1 MTGIILTGGKNTRM
15 GENKAFIEIHG
26 EKIID
31 RTIRI
36 LRGVFDE
43 IILVTNEPLEYLD
56 YDVKIVTDLIKG
68 KSALGG
74 IYTGLFYA
82 LGEHSFLCACDMP
95 FLKGEFIEYMVGKI
109 DSNDIVV
116 PNPPD
121 GYQPLHAIYSKRC
134 LPRIKKFIDKDE
146 LKIRG
151 FYKKSKTLL
160 IGAEE
165 IQKFDPE
172 GRMFLNI
179 NSPEDL
185 DELSA

>member
-15 GENKAFIEIHG
+15 GENKAFIEIGG
-26 EKIID
+26 EKIIE

-36 LRGVFDE
+36 FREIVDE
-43 IILVTNEPLEYLD
+43 IILVTNSPLDYLEY
-56 YDVKIVTDLIKG
+56 DVRIVTDLIRG

-82 LGEHSFLCACDMP
+82 SSEHVFCAACDMP
-95 FLKGEFIEYMVGKI
+95 FLQRDFIEYMEGKI

-121 GYQPLHAIYSKRC
+121 GFQPLHAIYSKRC
-134 LPRIKKFIDKDE
+134 LPHIRNLIDKDQ
-146 LKIRG
+146 LRVRG
-151 FYKKSKTLL
+151 FYKKVKTLL
-160 IGAEE
+160 ITADE
-165 IQKFDPE
+165 IAKFSPG
-172 GRMFLNI
+172 GRMFRNV

-185 DELSA
+185 DNI